1 MHVKRLKPIR
11 GDEIGQRVTAREGF
25 INTTGKLRGGWV
37 RFKDPDNDV
46 YVVWSYSLPIY
57 IYVAAGG
64 KWLTGMDSKSLTVA
78 RHRTVARPQVPASQ
92 IERRDA
98 LTMIEIEQRGLLGAI
113 RDRLARAV

>member
-37 RFKDPDNDV
+37 RFWDPDNDV
-46 YVVWSYSLPIY
+46 YVVKSYDRPIY
-57 IYVAAGG
+57 IYIAASD
-64 KWLTGMDSKSLTVA
+64 KWLTCVDSISLTTA

-92 IERRDA
+92 IERRDMV
-98 LTMIEIEQRGLLGAI
+98 TMIEIEGLGLLGAI
-113 RDRLARAV
+113 RNRLARAV